1 MKIKD
6 GDRTKNMDRYIY
18 HGPITVED
26 IVSALIAEFNRG
38 QLHAQAFGDEETTVV
53 QITTVRHPSS
63 GGRTAI
69 SVHLSRI
76 EDGVQVQLG
85 QQEWLGIAASLGQT
99 AIGTLLKPASLL
111 GRLDDLA
118 ADINYLQLNDQ
129 VQETIER
136 VAKAAGASF
145 QISEKLRRLTCAYC
159 LTANPV
165 GEPHCIACGAPL
177 GPSQPI
183 ACPHCGFITSADA
196 TLCPECGKPLHP

>member
-1 MKIKD
+1 MNKRAKS
-6 GDRTKNMDRYIY
+6 MDRFIY
-18 HGPITVED
+18 HGPITMDD
-26 IVSALIAEFNRG
+26 IASALMAEFNRAH
-38 QLHAQAFGDEETTVV
+38 LRAQVFGDDNTKVV
-53 QITTVRHPSS
+53 QITTVNHPTS
-63 GGRTAI
+63 GGRTAL

-99 AIGTLLKPASLL
+99 ALGALLRPASLL

-118 ADINYLQLNDQ
+118 IDINYLQLSTQ
-129 VQETIER
+129 VQETIEQ
-136 VAKAAGASF
+136 VAQAAGASF
-145 QISEKLRRLTCAYC
+145 EVSERLRRLTCTYC

-183 ACPHCGFITSADA
+183 ACPNCGFITTAE
-196 TLCPECGKPLHP
+196 TTICPQCGKPMRS

>member
-1 MKIKD
+1 
-6 GDRTKNMDRYIY
+6 MDRLIY
-18 HGPITVED
+18 HGPITIED

-38 QLHAQAFGDEETTVV
+38 HLRAQAIGDDDTRVV
-53 QITTVRHPSS
+53 QITTVNRPTS
-63 GGRTAI
+63 GGQTAL

-76 EDGVQVQLG
+76 EDGVQVQFG
-85 QQEWLGIAASLGQT
+85 RQEWLGIAASLGQT
-99 AIGTLLKPASLL
+99 ALGALLRPASLL

-118 ADINYLQLNDQ
+118 TDINYLQLNDK

-145 QISEKLRRLTCAYC
+145 EISERLRRLTCTYC

-183 ACPHCGFITSADA
+183 ACPHCGFVTTAGS
-196 TLCPECGKPLHP
+196 TLCPQCGKPL

>member
-1 MKIKD
+1 
-6 GDRTKNMDRYIY
+6 MDRLIY
-18 HGPITVED
+18 HGPITIED

-38 QLHAQAFGDEETTVV
+38 HLRAQAIGDDDTRVV
-53 QITTVRHPSS
+53 QITTVNRPTS
-63 GGRTAI
+63 GGQTAL

-76 EDGVQVQLG
+76 EDGVQVQFG

-99 AIGTLLKPASLL
+99 ALGALLRPASLL

-118 ADINYLQLNDQ
+118 TDINYLQLNDK

-145 QISEKLRRLTCAYC
+145 EISERLRRLTCTYC

-183 ACPHCGFITSADA
+183 ACPHCGFVTTAGS
-196 TLCPECGKPLHP
+196 TLCPQCGKPL

>member
-1 MKIKD
+1 
-6 GDRTKNMDRYIY
+6 MDRLIY
-18 HGPITVED
+18 HGPITIED

-38 QLHAQAFGDEETTVV
+38 HLRAQAIGHDDTRVV
-53 QITTVRHPSS
+53 QITTVSRPAS
-63 GGRTAI
+63 GGQTAL

-76 EDGVQVQLG
+76 EDGVQVQFG

-99 AIGTLLKPASLL
+99 ALGALLRPASLL

-118 ADINYLQLNDQ
+118 TDINYLQLNDK

-145 QISEKLRRLTCAYC
+145 EISERLRRLTCTYC

-183 ACPHCGFITSADA
+183 ACPHCGFVTTAEA
-196 TLCPECGKPLHP
+196 TLCPQCGKPL